1 MPPRVAIVGRQNVG
15 KSTLINR
22 LHGRRETIA
31 DEIPG
36 VTRDRLEL
44 GTSWRGREF
53 TLVDTGGYVRDAAG
67 IEALVSGQA
76 ARAATDADVVIL
88 VCDATTG
95 PQEEDVDLAKRL
107 RRIEVPVLVVANKVD
122 SDVDEAD
129 AASLHA
135 LGLGDPVFISALHG
149 RGTGD
154 LLDQIVA
161 ILPDDDG
168 SEPRVQEMRFALV
181 GRPNVGKS
189 SVFNRLVGDERAVV
203 FEEAGTT
210 RDAVDAVVEWEG
222 TPVRFVDTAGLRSV
236 VKTQGI
242 EYYGLLRTNRAIER
256 ADVVLLV
263 IDASEGLTGD
273 DKRIANDVMEA
284 GRGLVVAANKWD
296 LVEEKDK
303 LFKDLTAGFAAYAQ
317 TQMLRTS
324 ALRGSGVARL
334 PAALAATRE
343 RWARRVPTAKVNDV
357 LERAQ
362 AERPTTRG
370 VGRFRYGT
378 QVTAGPPT
386 FVLFG
391 GKLPE
396 PSYRRFLEHRL
407 RDAFGFEGV
416 PIRLRFRPKQARRRG
431 RTERD
436 G

>member
-1 MPPRVAIVGRQNVG
+1 MAPRVAIVGRQNVG

-31 DEIPG
+31 DEAPG
-36 VTRDRLEL
+36 VTRDRVDLD
-44 GTSWRGREF
+44 TSWRGRDF
-53 TLVDTGGYVRDAAG
+53 TLIDTGGYVRDAAG
-67 IEALVSGQA
+67 IEALVSEQA
-76 ARAATDADVVIL
+76 ARAATDADVIVL

-122 SDVDEAD
+122 SEQDETD
-129 AASLHA
+129 ALSLHA
-135 LGLGDPVFISALHG
+135 LGLGDPVPVSALHG

-154 LLDQIVA
+154 LLDRIVA
-161 ILPDDDG
+161 ILPADDG
-168 SEPRVQEMRFALV
+168 LAAPPAEMRFALV

-189 SVFNRLVGDERAVV
+189 SLFNRLVGQERAVV

-210 RDAVDAVVEWEG
+210 RDAVDAVVTWEG
-222 TPVRFVDTAGLRSV
+222 SPVRFVDTAGLRSV
-236 VKTQGI
+236 VKTKGV
-242 EYYGLLRTNRAIER
+242 EYYGLLRTHRAIER

-273 DKRIANDVMEA
+273 DKRIANDVMET
-284 GRGLVVAANKWD
+284 GRGLVLAANKWD

-303 LFKDLTAGFAAYAQ
+303 LFKDLTARLAAYAH
-317 TQMLRTS
+317 TQLLRTS

-334 PAALAATRE
+334 PGALVATRE
-343 RWARRVPTAKVNDV
+343 RWARRIPTAKVNDV

-370 VGRFRYGT
+370 VGRFRYAT

-391 GKLPE
+391 GSSPE

-407 RDAFGFEGV
+407 RDAFGFDGV
-416 PIRLRFRPKQARRRG
+416 PIRLRFRPKQGRRTRQ
-431 RTERD
+431 RD
-436 G
+436 R

>member
-1 MPPRVAIVGRQNVG
+1 MPARVAIVGRQNVG

-31 DEIPG
+31 DEMPG

-44 GTSWRGREF
+44 DTSWRGREF

-67 IEALVSGQA
+67 IEALVSDQA
-76 ARAATDADVVIL
+76 TRAASDADVIVL

-107 RRIEVPVLVVANKVD
+107 RRIRTPVLVVANKVD
-122 SDVDEAD
+122 SDKDEAD

-135 LGLGDPVFISALHG
+135 LGLGDPFPVSALHG

-154 LLDQIVA
+154 LLDRIVA
-161 ILPDDDG
+161 ILPEDDDAPAP
-168 SEPRVQEMRFALV
+168 SQEMRFALA

-189 SVFNRLVGDERAVV
+189 SLFNRLVGDERAVV

-210 RDAVDAVVEWEG
+210 RDAVDAVVTWEG
-222 TPVRFVDTAGLRSV
+222 KPVRFVDTAGLRSV
-236 VKTQGI
+236 VKTQGV
-242 EYYGLLRTNRAIER
+242 EYYGLLRTNRAIGR

-263 IDASEGLTGD
+263 IDANEGLTGD

-284 GRGLVVAANKWD
+284 GRGLVVAGNKWD
-296 LVEEKDK
+296 LVEDKDRE
-303 LFKDLTAGFAAYAQ
+303 FKDLSKRFESYAQ

-324 ALRGSGVARL
+324 AVHGSGVARL
-334 PAALAATRE
+334 PGVLAATRE
-343 RWARRVPTAKVNDV
+343 RWAKRVTTAKVNEV

-396 PSYRRFLEHRL
+396 PSYRRYLEHRL

-416 PIRLRFRPKQARRRG
+416 PIRLRFRPKEGRRG
-431 RTERD
+431 RGERD